1 MNYPLSGS
9 RAPSQNLRGETR
21 ESEEAGLGCR
31 LQAGLQAGSLPH
43 LLHRHHIHL
52 HVQLVPG
59 AAQENAVD
67 GTDVA
72 VIASPSHGDMAV
84 RGYAIVRG
92 IEIHPS
98 GAGPPCRAPGVG
110 GVGAYQTRAARRR
123 HGSQIAAD
131 VTRREAERS
140 HAPDLEMSE
149 VLAHADRKSTR

>member
-21 ESEEAGLGCR
+21 ESEAAGLGGR
-31 LQAGLQAGSLPH
+31 LQAGSLPH

-72 VIASPSHGDMAV
+72 VIASPSHVDMAV
-84 RGYAIVRG
+84 RGDAIVRG

-98 GAGPPCRAPGVG
+98 GPGAPCRAPGVSG
-110 GVGAYQTRAARRR
+110 LRA
-123 HGSQIAAD
+123 
-131 VTRREAERS
+131 
-140 HAPDLEMSE
+140 SE
-149 VLAHADRKSTR
+149 T

>member
-1 MNYPLSGS
+1 MNYPLNGS

-21 ESEEAGLGCR
+21 ESEEAGLGGR
-31 LQAGLQAGSLPH
+31 LQAGSLPH

-92 IEIHPS
+92 GEIHPS
-98 GAGPPCRAPGVG
+98 GAGWVDFDPTNNCVPSDGHITVAWGRDYSDVSPIYGVLLG
-110 GVGAYQTRAARRR
+110 GAR
-123 HGSQIAAD
+123 HKLHVEVD
-131 VTRREAERS
+131 VMPVE
-140 HAPDLEMSE
+140 
-149 VLAHADRKSTR
+149 